1 MSNHLPT
8 GKFGPIREIITEA
21 VCHRWFKPSCL
32 TVVNNNNNINNY
44 ININFCNNNNISFS
58 NNNNFNFSNSNNINF
73 SNSNNINFS
82 NSNSN
87 SNNINLSNIN
97 EVLSMKMVLI
107 MIMYID

>member
-1 MSNHLPT
+1 MRNHLPT

-32 TVVNNNNNINNY
+32 TVVNSNNNINNY

-58 NNNNFNFSNSNNINF
+58 NSNNIDFSNNNINF
-73 SNSNNINFS
+73 
-82 NSNSN
+82 SNSN

-97 EVLSMKMVLI
+97 KVLSMKMVLI
-107 MIMYID
+107 MIMHID